1 MKRRQFV
8 GGLMGTAAW
17 PIVAR
22 AQATRN
28 FTVGILASAQRTS
41 PLMIGFLN
49 ELNRRGYVEGRNLT
63 IEFRTIAGIDP
74 ARIAE
79 LAVQLVQ
86 ASVDIIVV
94 DGTPTALA
102 AKQATTSIPIVMAA
116 IGGDPTIAGLVQSYA
131 RPGGNITGF
140 TLVAPELGG
149 KRLQILKEAV
159 QGLGRVGLL
168 WNAANP
174 LNAEPQIK
182 ATTDA
187 AAAMGLEIEPGPLR
201 NRDDFASAFEK
212 FKSRRVSAILS
223 VADAFLFAE
232 RHLLIELATSSQLP
246 AMFPDRPFASDGG
259 LMVYGPDVLDLF
271 KRAAGYVD
279 RILRGANPGDLP
291 VEQPTRFE
299 LVINLQA
306 AKAIGITI
314 PPTLIAR
321 ADEVIE

>member
-1 MKRRQFV
+1 MRRRQFL
-8 GGLMGTAAW
+8 GGLLAAAW
-17 PIVAR
+17 PIVAH

-28 FTVGILASAQRTS
+28 VTVGILASAQRTS
-41 PLMIGFLN
+41 PLIAGFLG
-49 ELNRRGYVEGRNLT
+49 ELNRLGYIEGRNLK
-63 IEFRTIAGIDP
+63 IEFRTNAGTDS
-74 ARIAE
+74 ARFAD
-79 LAVQLVQ
+79 AAAQLVQ

-94 DGTPTALA
+94 DGTPSALA

-116 IGGDPTIAGLVQSYA
+116 IGGDPTAAGLVQSYA

-159 QGLGRVGLL
+159 HGLERVGLL

-174 LNAEPQIK
+174 LNADPQIK
-182 ATTDA
+182 AMTDA
-187 AAAMGLEIEPGPLR
+187 AAAMGLEIELGPLQ

-212 FKSRRVSAILS
+212 FKSRRVSAVLS

-279 RILRGANPGDLP
+279 RILRGANPGELP

-299 LVINLQA
+299 LVINLKA